1 MRTYFYSFSIKRF
14 FIFFLTLSFTCLAT
28 ASPNILLS
36 PSDILESK
44 EKEKVAQG
52 MSEKK
57 EQLRVL
63 LQRKDLQERLSEFG
77 ISPEEAETRIA
88 NMSNEELKV
97 FENEINELKAGA
109 GILELVLVVLMII
122 YFAQRI

>member
-1 MRTYFYSFSIKRF
+1 MRAYFYSFSIKRF

-28 ASPNILLS
+28 ASPNKLLS